1 MTLVA
6 GALAITLTLLLASF
20 GAEIGATS
28 ATKGRAQLA
37 ADAAAL
43 AAVAESAPYG
53 NGEPE
58 RRAETTAEANGAR
71 LLECLCPVGGTAAQV
86 RVAIDEVVAEARA
99 TIDPTA
105 FFPLTA
111 ATRTGLHPILDRAV
125 ERILQASGGRVTLTS
140 GWRSSG
146 RQVALWADAVQRY
159 GDPEIADD
167 WVARPGASMH
177 EHGLA
182 VDLGGDVELA
192 AELVRSLGLPLHRP
206 LAHEPWHFELL
217 GSP

>member
-1 MTLVA
+1 VTLIA
-6 GALAITLTLLLASF
+6 GALATTLMLLLASF
-20 GAEIGATS
+20 GVSIGTTS
-28 ATKGRAQLA
+28 ATRGRAQLA

-53 NGEPE
+53 GGKPQQQ
-58 RRAETTAEANGAR
+58 AETTAEANGAR

-86 RVAIDEVVAEARA
+86 RVAIDEIVAEARA
-99 TIDPTA
+99 TIDPSG
-105 FFPLTA
+105 FFPLV
-111 ATRTGLHPILDRAV
+111 ATTRSGLHPVVDRAV
-125 ERILQASGGRVTLTS
+125 EQILQASGGRVILSS
-140 GWRSSG
+140 GWRSSES
-146 RQVALWADAVQRY
+146 QIALWAEAVQRY

-167 WVARPGASMH
+167 WVARPGTSMH
-177 EHGLA
+177 ERGLA
-182 VDLGGDVELA
+182 VDLAGDQELA